1 MNSGCSKL
9 LCSLVLAGLTL
20 SVAATA
26 TAQQPPSK
34 RGRAIQFSETRSD
47 VVSSNVNELRT
58 KKTSLKQLEQE
69 LKKPFELLNP
79 VADPAN
85 RLTAPP
91 LRHTAPPARTKQMK
105 ELLEK
110 RNEWIFLEAEDYYG
124 SGLTPEEML
133 NLPEY
138 GPNGELKKRKTAL
151 ERYYDNLDK
160 AQADARVAATN
171 RARADEMFG
180 TRPKDEETEDPQKF
194 GFANEPSSFNPGLGN
209 NERAGKSL
217 APGERPTFSLAA
229 PEAFPNRGFAD
240 AFGFGR
246 SEPIEPGS
254 DRSRSV
260 EARNQEFKKLL
271 ETGSSP
277 PVHQDAGALNSFISP
292 PFSTPSLLKSGNLGT
307 LPGAGV
313 SSTLPPNP
321 TSLSPSPILPSVA
334 VSPALPAWQT
344 TPAPVEQPRK
354 VLPPPTFQI
363 PQRKF

>member
-1 MNSGCSKL
+1 MNSGSSKL
-9 LCSLVLAGLTL
+9 LCGLVLAGLAL
-20 SVAATA
+20 SVAPTA
-26 TAQQPPSK
+26 PAQQPPSK

-58 KKTSLKQLEQE
+58 KRPSLKQLEQE

-79 VADPAN
+79 DADPAN
-85 RLTAPP
+85 RLTTPP
-91 LRHTAPPARTKQMK
+91 LRHTPPPARTKQMK

-110 RNEWIFLEAEDYYG
+110 RNEWIFLEPEDYG

-138 GPNGELKKRKTAL
+138 GPDGELKKRKTAL

-171 RARADEMFG
+171 RARADEVFG
-180 TRPKDEETEDPQKF
+180 SRSKDEETEDSQNL
-194 GFANEPSSFNPGLGN
+194 GFANEPGLGN
-209 NERAGKSL
+209 NERTGKSL
-217 APGERPTFSLAA
+217 APGELPAFSLAA
-229 PEAFPNRGFAD
+229 PEMFTTGGFAD

-246 SEPIEPGS
+246 SERIEPKS
-254 DRSRSV
+254 DRSRSI

-271 ETGSSP
+271 EMGSSSP
-277 PVHQDAGALNSFISP
+277 LNQDAGAINSLISP
-292 PFSTPSLLKSGNLGT
+292 PFSTPSLLKSRNLGT
-307 LPGAGV
+307 LPGAGL

-321 TSLSPSPILPSVA
+321 TSLSPSPVMPSVA